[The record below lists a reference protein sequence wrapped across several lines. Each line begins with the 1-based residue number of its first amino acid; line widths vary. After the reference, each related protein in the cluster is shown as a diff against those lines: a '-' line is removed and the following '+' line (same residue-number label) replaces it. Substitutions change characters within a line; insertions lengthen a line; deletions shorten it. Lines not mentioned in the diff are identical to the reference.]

1 MDLNAT
7 IKELDEM
14 SKGLQQD
21 IEEKDRKIL
30 RLNDENLALIKD
42 VEYFKNQI
50 ENLKSLDKNQKT
62 KIKELLEEVNY
73 LNKEQKKER
82 DALRAEN

>member
-21 IEEKDRKIL
+21 IEEKDRRIL
-30 RLNDENLALIKD
+30 TLNDENLALIKD
-42 VEYFKNQI
+42 IEYFKNQI
-50 ENLKSLDKNQKT
+50 ENLKGIEKN
-62 KIKELLEEVNY
+62 
-73 LNKEQKKER
+73 
-82 DALRAEN
+82 